1 MPPKRTP
8 VKGAKD
14 ATPKSKK
21 DKTPRVIVPEVIAR
35 PRDSSVESTA
45 PSAPTENDID
55 NAENMTRHQRFGM
68 FGHLIK

>member
-21 DKTPRVIVPEVIAR
+21 DKRPRVIVPEVIAR

-45 PSAPTENDID
+45 PSAPTGISPDFLAYIQMLD
-55 NAENMTRHQRFGM
+55 
-68 FGHLIK
+68 K